1 MNETGQYVSII
12 LCAYLT
18 NLSGAQNLRPSHPPK
33 AAELINDPSSV
44 LVASAQGIP
53 SRFAKMTEVGMQKAA
68 GWLKFPKDAQ
78 NVRRQGRSERE
89 PKAYVS
95 LYVEGLSEARTQ
107 LTDVFSILYILGI
120 RSVLL
125 IMRLP
130 DKTNSNA
137 KGWSS
142 HGPIVHVPQ

>member
-53 SRFAKMTEVGMQKAA
+53 SRFAKMTEVGMQ
-68 GWLKFPKDAQ
+68 
-78 NVRRQGRSERE
+78 
-89 PKAYVS
+89 YVS